1 MRASK
6 HHKLDEDEELKSFY
20 KIVIAQQ
27 EGEAKKRIAEATTPQ
42 ETLNKLFAEGR
53 KLGKPEIKAD
63 GTLTWDYFI
72 DSFGLC
78 LKYIVMQTE
87 KGLVERK
94 EKRRQLCKDEDDEG
108 FNKLI
113 LETANWEK
121 LTCDLLHAAFYQTM

>member
-1 MRASK
+1 NLVSQRSRPTVPS
-6 HHKLDEDEELKSFY
+6 HGITLL
-20 KIVIAQQ
+20 
-27 EGEAKKRIAEATTPQ
+27 TP
-42 ETLNKLFAEGR
+42 
-53 KLGKPEIKAD
+53 
-63 GTLTWDYFI
+63 
-72 DSFGLC
+72 FGLC